1 MCDQIWNGDWS
12 SRGRELSKVRVRKR
26 DLMSPRPHYCREVYA
41 NRESATTA
49 MEVDV

>member
-26 DLMSPRPHYCREVYA
+26 DPISPRPHYRREFYA
-41 NRESATTA
+41 NRKRATTA